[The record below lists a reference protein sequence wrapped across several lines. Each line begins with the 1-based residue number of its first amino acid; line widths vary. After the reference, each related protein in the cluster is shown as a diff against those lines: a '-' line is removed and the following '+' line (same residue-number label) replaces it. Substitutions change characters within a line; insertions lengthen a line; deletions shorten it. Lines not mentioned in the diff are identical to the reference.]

1 MRTTSNNDVNTKEVR
16 RNKVFR
22 LLTLEN
28 ILDYC
33 NFPLNLGLVKEVK
46 VNFKVPFNLFSLLQ
60 LTDNIKLTFSKIWQ
74 CRNNF
79 DNTAQLKNFFFNS
92 VPRTGFVFFL
102 YAHFVY
108 I

>member
-33 NFPLNLGLVKEVK
+33 NFPLNLGLVKG
-46 VNFKVPFNLFSLLQ
+46 NLS
-60 LTDNIKLTFSKIWQ
+60 
-74 CRNNF
+74 
-79 DNTAQLKNFFFNS
+79 
-92 VPRTGFVFFL
+92 
-102 YAHFVY
+102 
-108 I
+108 